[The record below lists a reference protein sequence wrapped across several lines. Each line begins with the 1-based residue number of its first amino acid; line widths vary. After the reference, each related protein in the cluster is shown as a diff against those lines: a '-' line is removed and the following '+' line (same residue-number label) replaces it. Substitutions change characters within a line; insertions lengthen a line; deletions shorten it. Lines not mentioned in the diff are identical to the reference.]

1 MEELKNRLKDL
12 TPEDGA
18 YNAQPLPGHRDRF
31 EQKLSKKKTFRF
43 FGPGNPLWMYAAA
56 ASLLLL
62 IGTFAWNWSRESIE
76 NESVEQFDN
85 GQKFAAMEH
94 YFNAKLQD
102 DKDLKSSED
111 SLVKVY
117 LIDLKKLEIQQ
128 QDLETKLSEN
138 YGNEKIINAIIANY
152 KMRLSIMERL
162 RRYIKIKN
170 LRNEK
175 STHEYQS
182 I

>member
-1 MEELKNRLKDL
+1 MLNYRCI
-12 TPEDGA
+12 P
-18 YNAQPLPGHRDRF
+18 
-31 EQKLSKKKTFRF
+31 
-43 FGPGNPLWMYAAA
+43 
-56 ASLLLL
+56 LLLL

-128 QDLETKLSEN
+128 QVT
-138 YGNEKIINAIIANY
+138 
-152 KMRLSIMERL
+152 RLLMYL
-162 RRYIKIKN
+162 
-170 LRNEK
+170 
-175 STHEYQS
+175 TTQ
-182 I
+182 